1 MTIIVCES
9 RFSMKKEDRDRQ
21 DSFAEY
27 LDDIKEWNEHQY
39 NEGYWSGGKM
49 PLPLKYGGRRL
60 GIALTLV
67 GVALIVPSIL
77 TFDIGMVIPLLM
89 GIAFVVGGIV
99 RIRGKK

>member
-39 NEGYWSGGKM
+39 NEGYWSGGEDAAPAKVWRETTWNRVNTSRCS
-49 PLPLKYGGRRL
+49 PNC
-60 GIALTLV
+60 
-67 GVALIVPSIL
+67 S
-77 TFDIGMVIPLLM
+77 
-89 GIAFVVGGIV
+89 
-99 RIRGKK
+99 